1 MKQIIVPLDFSDESV
16 NGLELAMMISSKT
29 KANIQMVYVLKRS
42 SDFSSL
48 SKDEEHRTAKKKLRN
63 IQNNLE
69 HKLASGVEL
78 SFIIKKG
85 KIYDE
90 IVEQVE
96 SFDDSIIVVS
106 THGASGFE
114 EFFIGSNTTKIITAS
129 ERPVIAIKH
138 GVVPKSFRRI
148 LLPVDFTRDTRQK
161 VPYTLKLAKYFDSQ
175 VHVMGVTTG
184 QDQELIQRIKS
195 WSNQVSDYLEENGIE
210 VVTTFQRDDSMS
222 AMIIDYAKKEKIDLV
237 SIMTDQGSA
246 ISGFVIGN
254 NAQQLISKSPVP
266 ILCITPKELNIRS
279 GFKTYRDVPPA

>member
-1 MKQIIVPLDFSDESV
+1 MKQIIVPLDFSNESM

-29 KANIQMVYVLKRS
+29 KANIQMVYVLQRS
-42 SDFSSL
+42 SDFSRL
-48 SKDEEHRTAKKKLRN
+48 SKDEEHRTAKKKLRD
-63 IQNNLE
+63 IQNNFE
-69 HKLASGVEL
+69 HKLISGVEL

-138 GVVPKSFRRI
+138 GVLPKSFRRI